1 MTTTKLQK
9 LVNNRFLFRLFLLKN
24 LPMAF
29 IAGIRVKEL
38 TDEKAITSVNFGWL
52 TQNPFRSMYFA
63 CEAMAAEMS
72 TGLLLMN
79 GTYNSSPPVSMLVRE
94 NKAVYYK
101 KAVGQ
106 ITFTCNDGR
115 LIEEIIAKAKQS
127 GESATVVTKSFGI
140 DEFGDKVAEFTFT
153 WSVKVK
159 TNKTPLTS
167 PTTIAA
173 QMM

>member
-1 MTTTKLQK
+1 MSTTKFQK
-9 LVNNRFLFRLFLLKN
+9 LVNNRFLFRLFLLKS

-38 TDEKAITSVNFGWL
+38 TGEKAITSVKFGWL

-94 NKAVYYK
+94 NKAVFYK
-101 KAVGQ
+101 KAVGR
-106 ITFTCNDGR
+106 ITFTCNDGK
-115 LIEEIIAKAKQS
+115 IVEETIAKAKQS
-127 GESATVVTKSFGI
+127 GESATVDLKSLGTDAI
-140 DEFGDKVAEFTFT
+140 GDKVAEFTFT

-159 TNKTPLTS
+159 TDKLLS
-167 PTTIAA
+167 PA
-173 QMM
+173 QSR

>member
-1 MTTTKLQK
+1 
-9 LVNNRFLFRLFLLKN
+9 
-24 LPMAF
+24 
-29 IAGIRVKEL
+29 
-38 TDEKAITSVNFGWL
+38 
-52 TQNPFRSMYFA
+52 MYFA

-101 KAVGQ
+101 KAVEQ
-106 ITFTCNDGR
+106 RTFTCNDGK

-127 GESATVVTKSFGI
+127 GESATIDTKSFGI

-153 WSVKVK
+153 WAVKAK
-159 TNKTPLTS
+159 TNKTPFTS
-167 PTTIAA
+167 PITIAA